1 MPGRPCCAGQVSIA
15 DQHPVPCEG
24 QLLVLRWVP
33 CYLPPP
39 QAAITFILGVTGKG
53 WLGSSSFCHA
63 LHISEWR
70 SGQSRALVPETRA
83 RCAPAHCRCS
93 LTFPGQSL
101 SSCDRPLPF
110 PAPHSCLAMPLCCAV
125 WGPGPIPPASRGPP
139 WSVFLWAP
147 RWPRGLRCSPRSL
160 QMYSCWGG
168 RELGPEGSFSLFF
181 FFWSFSLEAFLKM
194 MDIHCGKEA
203 TLSKWRQ
210 VGPIRSPFTHLA
222 PHRGLG
228 DPRTLGCG
236 ETSPMI
242 LEPLSGM

>member
-1 MPGRPCCAGQVSIA
+1 MTVLSLFQPLIPVWPCLCAVLCGARVLFHLHLVGPPGA
-15 DQHPVPCEG
+15 
-24 QLLVLRWVP
+24 
-33 CYLPPP
+33 
-39 QAAITFILGVTGKG
+39 
-53 WLGSSSFCHA
+53 SSSGLPVGPEACAAPLA
-63 LHISEWR
+63 L
-70 SGQSRALVPETRA
+70 SRCTAAGEDE
-83 RCAPAHCRCS
+83 S
-93 LTFPGQSL
+93 LDQK
-101 SSCDRPLPF
+101 
-110 PAPHSCLAMPLCCAV
+110 
-125 WGPGPIPPASRGPP
+125 GP
-139 WSVFLWAP
+139 SVF
-147 RWPRGLRCSPRSL
+147 
-160 QMYSCWGG
+160 
-168 RELGPEGSFSLFF
+168 FF